1 MDLFDSFLKFTQS
14 DVPVFRAKE
23 PILLAL
29 SGGLD
34 SMVMLDL
41 FRLTNHPLCIAHCNF
56 QLRGEES
63 EGDELF
69 VAETAQSLGVPF
81 FVKRFDTSDYA
92 KKNGLSIQM
101 AARKLRYEWFA
112 ELAETHDL
120 DSICTAHH
128 LNDSVETALLNFIRG
143 TSLPGISGIAV
154 QSQIQSPSR
163 PIQLVRPL
171 LFITRNDI
179 LNYAQ
184 NQKILWRE
192 DSSNASDDYA
202 RNLIRHQV
210 VPHME
215 TLNPNFIHTAARN
228 MRRIRAADE
237 NLSYFLN
244 ALVEA
249 DHSKLSIDKQAIT
262 RLPSPRQAIRQL
274 LKPYGFDAEQTR
286 QLSQNLEQIGLE
298 IRSETGYTALIDRH
312 KILVSFPSE
321 QPIAQPKIAV
331 QEDDLMLGLPDGS
344 RLFLM
349 PGQASAEGAVP
360 TLNIDSVAV
369 DAEKLQFPLH
379 LRHWQPGDYFQPLGM
394 EGKRQKLQDFFTNQK
409 LSRFEKDAVWLLVN
423 GDDAVIWVIGH
434 RLDERFKIQPSTKKT
449 LKINLL

>member
-1 MDLFDSFLKFTQS
+1 M
-14 DVPVFRAKE
+14 
-23 PILLAL
+23 
-29 SGGLD
+29 
-34 SMVMLDL
+34 
-41 FRLTNHPLCIAHCNF
+41 
-56 QLRGEES
+56 
-63 EGDELF
+63 
-69 VAETAQSLGVPF
+69 
-81 FVKRFDTSDYA
+81 
-92 KKNGLSIQM
+92 
-101 AARKLRYEWFA
+101 
-112 ELAETHDL
+112 
-120 DSICTAHH
+120 
-128 LNDSVETALLNFIRG
+128 
-143 TSLPGISGIAV
+143 
-154 QSQIQSPSR
+154 
-163 PIQLVRPL
+163 
-171 LFITRNDI
+171 
-179 LNYAQ
+179 
-184 NQKILWRE
+184 WRE

-202 RNLIRHQV
+202 RNLLRHQV

-228 MRRIRAADE
+228 MRRIRAANE

-286 QLSQNLEQIGLE
+286 QISLNLDHIGLE

-312 KILVSFPSE
+312 KILVSFPTE
-321 QPIAQPKIAV
+321 QPGAQPKIVV
-331 QEDDLMLGLPDGS
+331 QEDDLMLRLPDGS
-344 RLFLM
+344 QLFLM
-349 PGQASAEGAVP
+349 PGRASADEAVP
-360 TLNIDSVAV
+360 TLNINSVAV

-434 RLDERFKIQPSTKKT
+434 RLDERFKIQPSTRKL
-449 LKINLL
+449 LKINLVI